1 MLLFLTRDAFC
12 RRSMEER
19 RTGEGD
25 PVRVSRLFSELK
37 RVCQKTRGEVALS
50 MGDMGDDWK
59 GEESV
64 FRGDILD
71 CSWEVSM
78 MVRMQVQPASGGQ
91 GDMRHAW
98 SKEKMMEL
106 VPGSSGYMYW
116 LTFACAWLE
125 PGEFLLCSVGEI
137 SDSGRGIALCV
148 LDGIGIVLLLERRRG
163 CT

>member
-25 PVRVSRLFSELK
+25 PVRLSRLFSELK
-37 RVCQKTRGEVALS
+37 RVCQNTRGEVALS
-50 MGDMGDDWK
+50 TGDMGDDWK

-71 CSWEVSM
+71 CSSDVSM
-78 MVRMQVQPASGGQ
+78 VNAGTSSGGQ

-98 SKEKMMEL
+98 SKEKLMEL
-106 VPGSSGYMYW
+106 
-116 LTFACAWLE
+116 
-125 PGEFLLCSVGEI
+125 CSWV
-137 SDSGRGIALCV
+137 
-148 LDGIGIVLLLERRRG
+148 
-163 CT
+163 

>member
-25 PVRVSRLFSELK
+25 PVRLSRLFSELK
-37 RVCQKTRGEVALS
+37 RVCQNTRGEVALS
-50 MGDMGDDWK
+50 TGDMGDDWK

-71 CSWEVSM
+71 
-78 MVRMQVQPASGGQ
+78 
-91 GDMRHAW
+91 
-98 SKEKMMEL
+98 
-106 VPGSSGYMYW
+106 
-116 LTFACAWLE
+116 FACAWLE

-148 LDGIGIVLLLERRRG
+148 LDGIGIVLPLERRRG
-163 CT
+163 CTGSSDAMVVVMDGWAWLDEAGRREE

>member
-25 PVRVSRLFSELK
+25 PVRLSRLFSELK
-37 RVCQKTRGEVALS
+37 RVCQNTRGEVALS

-71 CSWEVSM
+71 CLGDVSM
-78 MVRMQVQPASGGQ
+78 VVYAGTSSGGSSQ

-98 SKEKMMEL
+98 SKEKLMEL
-106 VPGSSGYMYW
+106 VPGSSGYVLAY
-116 LTFACAWLE
+116 LCLCLAGTGRI
-125 PGEFLLCSVGEI
+125 PPLLR
-137 SDSGRGIALCV
+137 GRDLG
-148 LDGIGIVLLLERRRG
+148 
-163 CT
+163 